1 MGQMTKAAW
10 IGAGTVAAAAL
21 LGPFLVPVPPLEG
34 TAPADRLADADGRF
48 VDVDGLRVY
57 CRAQGQGQ
65 RTFMLL
71 HGFAASA
78 FSWRDVMTPLAEMGR
93 VIAYDRPGFGL
104 TSRPMPGEWRGDSPY
119 GIRQQARLVI
129 HLMDTLGVE
138 KAVLVGNSAGG
149 TLAVLAAAL
158 YPNRVQALILVAPAI
173 YAMFRVPAPV
183 RWFFATPQMRHLG
196 PLLVRPIERSGLDFA
211 RSAWH
216 NPEQIADD
224 VWAGYT
230 LPLQAENWDRGLWE
244 ITAAN
249 QSLGRLR
256 LSQVTTPTLVI
267 TGDDDR
273 IVRPEQ
279 SVRVANEMPNARL
292 VMLPNCGHLPH
303 EECPAEFM
311 RSVRHFVAE
320 LPQA

>member
-1 MGQMTKAAW
+1 MGRISNTAW
-10 IGAGTVAAAAL
+10 ISAGAVAAAAL
-21 LGPFLVPVPPLEG
+21 LGPFLVPVPPLAG
-34 TAPADRLADADGRF
+34 TAPADRLADPDGRF
-48 VDVDGLRVY
+48 VAVDGIRVFY
-57 CRAQGQGQ
+57 KMEGQGQ
-65 RTFMLL
+65 PTFVLL

-78 FSWRDVMTPLAEMGR
+78 FSWRDVIAPFAALGA

-119 GIRQQARLVI
+119 GVRRQARLLV

-138 KAVLVGNSAGG
+138 RAVLVGNSAGG
-149 TLAVLAAAL
+149 ALAVLAAAL
-158 YPNRVQALILVAPAI
+158 YPNRVQALVLVAPAV
-173 YAMFRVPAPV
+173 YGTFRIPTLV
-183 RWFFATPQMRHLG
+183 RWLLATPQMRHLG

-211 RSAWH
+211 RTAWH
-216 NPEQIADD
+216 NPEQIAAN

-230 LPLQAENWDRGLWE
+230 RPLQAENWDRGLWE

-256 LSQVTTPTLVI
+256 LGHVTTPTLVI

-292 VMLPNCGHLPH
+292 VMLPNCGHLPQ

-311 RSVRHFVAE
+311 RAVRTFLAE